1 MSVAIT
7 LRQLEIFLAVAREG
21 QVTRAANAIHLTQ
34 SATSMALAQ
43 LERQLDTVLFER
55 DGRTL
60 RLTERGR
67 VLLAEAPDV
76 LARVRDLPALLGGEA
91 GVLRGEL
98 RVATSTTVGRYLLA
112 PALAAFAR
120 EHPAVA
126 VQLSIGNTEAATT
139 ALLNDRA
146 DVAYVEGSVVHAGLL
161 AGVWKTDRLEIVGG
175 AHAWKRRSPVL
186 SRSEFQNL
194 HWVMRERGSG
204 TREVFESA
212 LRVAKLPPARVLL
225 MVNDSE
231 AALQVVANGAG
242 VACLSGL
249 VVAEGIRSKRLVAL
263 KAPYLDLQRTLWQ
276 VTRRPSTPGPI
287 QKVFQNLLAVE
298 QPA

>member
-1 MSVAIT
+1 MRVPIT
-7 LRQLEIFLAVAREG
+7 LRQLEIFLAVAQEG
-21 QVTRAANAIHLTQ
+21 QVTRAAGVIHLTQ

-43 LERQLDTVLFER
+43 LERQLDTALFDR

-67 VLLAEAPDV
+67 VLLAEAPDL
-76 LARVRDLPALLGGEA
+76 LARVRELPALLGGKGGA
-91 GVLRGEL
+91 LRGEL

-112 PALAAFAR
+112 PALAAFADA
-120 EHPAVA
+120 HPSVA
-126 VQLSIGNTEAATT
+126 VQLSIGNTDAATT
-139 ALLNDRA
+139 ALLTHRA
-146 DVAYVEGSVVHAGLL
+146 DIAYVEGSVVQGGLV
-161 AGVWKTDRLEIVGG
+161 AEVWKTDKLEIVGG
-175 AHAWKRRSPVL
+175 AHAWKKRSTLL

-194 HWVMRERGSG
+194 RWVMREPGSG

-212 LRVAKLPPARVLL
+212 LRVAKLPPAKALL

-231 AALQVVANGAG
+231 AALQVVASGTG

-249 VVAEGIRSKRLVAL
+249 VVKEGIRTKRLVAL

-276 VTRRPSTPGPI
+276 VARQPSTLGPI
-287 QKVFQNLLAVE
+287 QNAFQKALAAA
-298 QPA
+298 PPT